1 MAFRPL
7 RSSMHPSMPHLSKVQ
22 LWPIRYSCRSAPC
35 RWYCLLLVS
44 SFCTSRWKMDVIDH
58 ASVDSAFPPPP
69 LPPLNF
75 TGMSEDA
82 IRAME
87 EVELAHVQVRLQ
99 CLRNVQT
106 LLNASMVQMQQ
117 YTNIVTTRRLVH
129 LPDHKKI
136 VIWSCFL
143 SIH

>member
-1 MAFRPL
+1 MN
-7 RSSMHPSMPHLSKVQ
+7 
-22 LWPIRYSCRSAPC
+22 
-35 RWYCLLLVS
+35 
-44 SFCTSRWKMDVIDH
+44 VIH
-58 ASVDSAFPPPP
+58 RASVNSAFPPPP

-87 EVELAHVQVRLQ
+87 EVELAHVQTRLQ

-129 LPDHKKI
+129 FPDHKKI
-136 VIWSCFL
+136 VI
-143 SIH
+143 